1 MSLLFA
7 ASIFVTFQPETA
19 MAEQGVVP
27 HPKGCADDEIYI
39 SSQDWWLTTP
49 GEVGQDGQ
57 PGEDFGHLHT
67 EMCFPHKATISGE
80 MTLNVNS
87 IMHNNPGDFYKLI
100 IQIWAEGLP
109 DLSGVCGEGS
119 AVACHEFDPPRTLAT
134 CAASGGTLILDNTCQ
149 WQDSLTFDTSIFPY
163 DGWQQF
169 RVRGKIHQ
177 ADGSD
182 MRTSTGLNAY
192 LSNGYPI
199 FHVYENPDRI
209 EGRGWYT
216 DAEYAETSV
225 KGLTSAPVSGRPG
238 SR

>member
-1 MSLLFA
+1 MKKGKKMISGTKQGIVTQFKGWAKLISTNVWHRDFLRVMSLLFA
-7 ASIFVTFQPETA
+7 TSIIAAFQPETA
-19 MAEQGVVP
+19 LAEQGVVP

-134 CAASGGTLILDNTCQ
+134 
-149 WQDSLTFDTSIFPY
+149 
-163 DGWQQF
+163 
-169 RVRGKIHQ
+169 
-177 ADGSD
+177 
-182 MRTSTGLNAY
+182 
-192 LSNGYPI
+192 
-199 FHVYENPDRI
+199 
-209 EGRGWYT
+209 
-216 DAEYAETSV
+216 
-225 KGLTSAPVSGRPG
+225 
-238 SR
+238 